1 MNSFKHI
8 LAASAVAILFASP
21 AFAQDAPSTP
31 STPPTTPGAN
41 STLSGQTSG
50 TDSQVQ
56 IKDEDVFGYDITMGA
71 ANLTPE
77 QLQAAKNTC
86 NQNVTAEP
94 LRYSA
99 AVKTFCTSIQ

>member
-21 AFAQDAPSTP
+21 AFAQDAPSA
-31 STPPTTPGAN
+31 PTAPGA
-41 STLSGQTSG
+41 SSSQSGQTSG

-56 IKDEDVFGYDITMGA
+56 IRDEDVFGYDITMGA

>member
-8 LAASAVAILFASP
+8 LAASAVAILAASP
-21 AFAQDAPSTP
+21 AFAQDAPSA
-31 STPPTTPGAN
+31 PTTPTAPAASSNPGA
-41 STLSGQTSG
+41 QTSG

-99 AVKTFCTSIQ
+99 AVKSFCTSIQ

>member
-21 AFAQDAPSTP
+21 AFAQDAPSA
-31 STPPTTPGAN
+31 PTTPTAPAASSNPGG
-41 STLSGQTSG
+41 TTSG

>member
-31 STPPTTPGAN
+31 TAPAASSNPGG
-41 STLSGQTSG
+41 TTSG

-71 ANLTPE
+71 TNLTPE
-77 QLQAAKNTC
+77 QLTAAKNTC

-99 AVKTFCTSIQ
+99 AVKSFCTSIQ